1 MGALSTYADATLSTW
16 LMTTGTATRPTAWY
30 VGLHT
35 ANPTANGSAGEVPT
49 TSNSNSTGYAR
60 QSAVF
65 TSSGGVA
72 TNTAMLTFGPDATV
86 NWGTIS
92 YMSVWD
98 SATGGNCLWQGALTN
113 TTTININDK
122 VEIPAN
128 GLTLTIS

>member
-30 VGLHT
+30 LALHT
-35 ANPTANGSAGEVPT
+35 ANPTANGSAGELGT
-49 TSNSNSTGYAR
+49 GIGYAR

-65 TSSGGVA
+65 TSSAGVA
-72 TNTAMLTFGPDATV
+72 TNTALITFGPDSST

-92 YMSVWD
+92 YISVWD
-98 SATGGNCLWQGALTN
+98 SATSGNCLWQGALTN
-113 TTTININDK
+113 STTINVGDK
-122 VEIPAN
+122 VEVPAN